1 MAGRGYRPVQARRG
15 AAALT
20 LLGSVKRCCHV
31 NAVDDRQVSRAAGD
45 CASPACQ
52 ASWVSSV
59 RGPWCGTPNSGEGN
73 EDVRPCSNT
82 ECAASALLLCASC
95 TLCSLWV
102 WARFGPWLVVTLWL
116 LAVFNSAS
124 KHRLLESQTAVPQS
138 VGTVANKAGRC
149 GRYTLSGR
157 GQSFSCELYTVGEL
171 QTQREAFNRTVNSAK
186 AHGLSTVTCASARHP
201 AFILRSDSQHG
212 HVTQIVCTTTTSHI
226 DMRYLRRPWVWL
238 GGGSRRVV
246 ASYAGR
252 CTNTVSI

>member
-102 WARFGPWLVVTLWL
+102 WGTFWTVGRLSLFGCL
-116 LAVFNSAS
+116 LSSIQRAS
-124 KHRLLESQTAVPQS
+124 MQRLLESQTAVPQS
-138 VGTVANKAGRC
+138 VGTVANKPGGAAGTLCRGVASRSPASSTQSASC
-149 GRYTLSGR
+149 RRSARPSIGRSTAPKHTGSPPSRAPLPGILLS
-157 GQSFSCELYTVGEL
+157 SCD
-171 QTQREAFNRTVNSAK
+171 QTYGVV
-186 AHGLSTVTCASARHP
+186 TVT
-201 AFILRSDSQHG
+201 
-212 HVTQIVCTTTTSHI
+212 
-226 DMRYLRRPWVWL
+226 
-238 GGGSRRVV
+238 
-246 ASYAGR
+246 
-252 CTNTVSI
+252 

>member
-102 WARFGPWLVVTLWL
+102 WGTFWTVAACHSLVVCCLQ
-116 LAVFNSAS
+116 
-124 KHRLLESQTAVPQS
+124 KHRSQTAVPQS
-138 VGTVANKAGRC
+138 VGTVANKPGGAAG
-149 GRYTLSGR
+149 TLCR
-157 GQSFSCELYTVGEL
+157 GVASRSPASSTQSASC
-171 QTQREAFNRTVNSAK
+171 RR
-186 AHGLSTVTCASARHP
+186 SARPSIGRSTAPKHTGSP
-201 AFILRSDSQHG
+201 PSRTPLPDILLLSCDQTHSM
-212 HVTQIVCTTTTSHI
+212 VT
-226 DMRYLRRPWVWL
+226 
-238 GGGSRRVV
+238 
-246 ASYAGR
+246 
-252 CTNTVSI
+252 